1 MSPRPTARTLSG
13 PLVFV
18 ALTLALTWTSAWLLG
33 SASVTAG
40 PVATRLLRASLV
52 YVAAVGWQ
60 PLAVLLLV
68 RRVIDRDWLDRGGHA
83 MTTRYLA
90 LGIGLPIV
98 LLAGAAIID
107 AVFGAGASEVTA
119 PGPSIA
125 PTWIDSALA
134 VSAFLGVLAVLWVQ
148 AIVEEVAWRGYLLPR
163 LMRALGP
170 WGGLLLHGV
179 LWGACY
185 APVLL
190 VGAAAEEPW
199 RAACFVVTCGLL
211 GALLGW
217 LRLASGGIAAS
228 ATCNATL
235 TICAGLPL
243 VLQDMTPP
251 ILGAVF
257 GPAGWLPMVL
267 AIAVVA
273 SRPSLRAAVVTPVRP
288 VASHLN

>member
-1 MSPRPTARTLSG
+1 MAIRPTARARAG

-18 ALTLALTWTSAWLLG
+18 ALTLALTWTSAWLLA
-33 SASVTAG
+33 SAPVTDG
-40 PVATRLLRASLV
+40 PVSTRLLRASLV

-68 RRVIDRDWLDRGGHA
+68 RRVVDRGWLDRGGHA

-98 LLAGAAIID
+98 LLIGAALVDSIIGPS
-107 AVFGAGASEVTA
+107 VRTQV
-119 PGPSIA
+119 GPSIA

-134 VSAFLGVLAVLWVQ
+134 VSAFLGVLAVLWAQ
-148 AIVEEVAWRGYLLPR
+148 AIIEEVAWRGYLLPR
-163 LMRALGP
+163 LMRAVGP
-170 WGGLLLHGV
+170 WGGLLLHGL

-190 VGAAAEEPW
+190 VGAAPEGPW

-217 LRLASGGIAAS
+217 LRLASGSIAAS

-257 GPAGWLPMVL
+257 GPAGWLPMLLV
-267 AIAVVA
+267 IVVVA
-273 SRPSLRAAVVTPVRP
+273 CRPSLRAAVVTPVRP